1 MSSTRRPL
9 VQCSCPYM
17 CFLKSLLFEDFGITR
32 LAIAAQCS
40 NLRSVSLSTH
50 LVEASVLVK
59 LTLEAICCFRFNRF
73 FWIPDP
79 ASTARQIPDPRSDP
93 ERWTGCHQST
103 WSHIWP
109 QPIQP
114 FPTSQFDNTAGL
126 CIFFFSQKKAKTP
139 HAGEKSLENLLLPV
153 QVAAI
158 HV

>member
-40 NLRSVSLSTH
+40 NLRSVSTNPATH

-59 LTLEAICCFRFNRF
+59 LTLEAIFRFNRF

-79 ASTARQIPDPRSDP
+79 ASTARTPDPRSKIWPREVDRLP
-93 ERWTGCHQST
+93 PCHQST

-126 CIFFFSQKKAKTP
+126 CIFFFSQNKPKHPMLGRK
-139 HAGEKSLENLLLPV
+139 V
-153 QVAAI
+153 
-158 HV
+158 